1 MFSKIYFSQPARL
14 FPPTQRLETNKRRKK
29 QSLAGKRRRRICSNL
44 IKYMQNFSIRIS
56 YYAEFK
62 LSYLYLTIFRPF
74 FRKIKYAA
82 NLKKNQKSSHNF
94 FTIKINKVNGKE
106 IIFYH
111 GIDALLRL
119 GRIFNIH
126 YYILFSP

>member
-1 MFSKIYFSQPARL
+1 MFSKIYFSLPARL
-14 FPPTQRLETNKRRKK
+14 FPPTQRLATDKRRKK

-56 YYAEFK
+56 YAEFK
-62 LSYLYLTIFRPF
+62 LSYLFLTIFQPF

-82 NLKKNQKSSHNF
+82 NLKKNQKSSHNI

-106 IIFYH
+106 IIFDH
-111 GIDALLRL
+111 AIDAL
-119 GRIFNIH
+119 
-126 YYILFSP
+126 Y